1 MKHKKES
8 RPNGTSDTNST
19 LTQQMNGMAGM
30 MPPDALAATVAQN
43 HQMAAMA
50 ASTIQQFPGM
60 PFHHLASSFNKNF
73 LLTNNYS

>member
-8 RPNGTSDTNST
+8 KDRPESNSA
-19 LTQQMNGMAGM
+19 LQMGGGAM
-30 MPPDALAATVAQN
+30 MPDQSALMASMANGQ
-43 HQMAAMA
+43 QMAAMA
-50 ASTIQQFPGM
+50 SGMPSFPGM